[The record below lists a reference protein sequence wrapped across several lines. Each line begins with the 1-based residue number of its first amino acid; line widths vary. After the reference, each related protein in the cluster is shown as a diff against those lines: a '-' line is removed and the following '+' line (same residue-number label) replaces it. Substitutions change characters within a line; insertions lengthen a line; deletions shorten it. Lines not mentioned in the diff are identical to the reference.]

1 MLPLIISVLGAL
13 YFIFIQLYLTFF
25 ITNANTIFPSIT
37 NFFPESIDAPHKFR
51 SNLNEIIVTNILLVI
66 LFGLQHSIMA
76 RNFIKTIELKFIPK
90 TLERTVY
97 IVVSSLLVHFM
108 MIQWKS
114 YNMLLW
120 DIKIEALRLV
130 LWSLALLG
138 VSLITIAIFSI
149 DGLDFIGIKQ
159 PLRAEKYKPPKFKFT
174 GIYSYIRHPMMLG
187 FILVLFATP
196 TMTINRLMIAALF
209 TLYIFLALPLEEQTT
224 LSNLGKPYEEY
235 KKQVPMIIP
244 YKGSVN
250 VKLQ

>member
-1 MLPLIISVLGAL
+1 VHSISFLYNYISLFLLPMP
-13 YFIFIQLYLTFF
+13 IQF
-25 ITNANTIFPSIT
+25 FPSIT
-37 NFFPESIDAPHKFR
+37 YFFPESIDAPHKFR